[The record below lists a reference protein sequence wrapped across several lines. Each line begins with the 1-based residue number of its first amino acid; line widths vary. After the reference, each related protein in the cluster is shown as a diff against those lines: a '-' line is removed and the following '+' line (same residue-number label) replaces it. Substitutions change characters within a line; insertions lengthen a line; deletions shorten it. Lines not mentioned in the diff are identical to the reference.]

1 MLLDKYKIPS
11 YIFENAAEVLDALTQ
26 ALAETLSVTEATPS
40 FINILPVFK
49 T

>member
-11 YIFENAAEVLDALTQ
+11 YIFENAAEVLDALIQ
-26 ALAETLSVTEATPS
+26 ALAETLSS